1 MSATATSR
9 GPETRADVVIMG
21 GGLAGLT
28 LALQLHQRLPALDI
42 VVLERLRHPVTE
54 AAHKVGES
62 SVEIGAHYFDSVLGL
77 TEHLNT
83 QQLKKF
89 GFRFFFSE
97 GRDTI
102 DDVVELGASRY
113 LSTPSFQL
121 DRGIFENFL
130 AQHIQPLGIRFIDGA
145 TITAFTLAD
154 ERVPT
159 PAASVSDTAEGAT
172 RIAGGIGNT
181 RSAGGAARESQKPEA
196 TNDGAIPASASCS
209 SADHTITYDR
219 DGTEHRL
226 TARWLIDASG
236 RAGLIKRKLDLAE
249 ANDHDANAI
258 WFRIGTRIDI
268 DQWSND
274 SAWLNRCDPPARWL
288 STNHLCGP
296 GYWAW
301 LIPLAS
307 GSHSVGIVADANLH
321 PLKTMNS
328 FERALDWFR
337 EHQPRLAQ
345 DLEDKRHLLQDFVAL
360 RRFSYGCKR
369 VFSSARWALTGEAG
383 VFLDPFYS
391 PGSDFIAISNTY
403 ITELV
408 AKDLAGEPIAPYAR
422 LYEQFYLSFYRSM
435 LTLYTNQYAM
445 FGDPEVMP
453 VKVIWD
459 YTYYWGVLCQLFFQ
473 RRLTDLTMMARLR
486 DELTLT
492 MALNELMQPFMRE
505 WSKVSAKRN
514 DAVMLDQA
522 NLAWFAEL
530 NRGLRD
536 PLDDAA
542 FKSRIRENT
551 ALLKTLAAE
560 IVATALA
567 DHPQLDAAEIRKLLG
582 DSAPPTSQPL
592 LFPNGTRARPAAA

>member
-1 MSATATSR
+1 M
-9 GPETRADVVIMG
+9 PPVNADVVVMG

-28 LALQLHQRLPALDI
+28 LALQLRQRLPALDI
-42 VVLERLRHPVTE
+42 VVLERVRHPVPE

-62 SVEIGAHYFDSVLGL
+62 SVEIGAHYFESVLGL
-77 TEHLNT
+77 KAHLTE
-83 QQLKKF
+83 QQLKKY

-97 GRDTI
+97 GRETI

-113 LSTPSFQL
+113 LATPSYQL

-130 AQHIQPLGIRFIDGA
+130 AQQVQSLGIRFIDGA
-145 TITAFTLAD
+145 SVTQFDLAD
-154 ERVPT
+154 EQSPGHEVVYDR
-159 PAASVSDTAEGAT
+159 
-172 RIAGGIGNT
+172 
-181 RSAGGAARESQKPEA
+181 GGA
-196 TNDGAIPASASCS
+196 
-209 SADHTITYDR
+209 
-219 DGTEHRL
+219 EHRIR
-226 TARWLIDASG
+226 ARWLVDASG

-249 ANDHDANAI
+249 ANEHDANAI
-258 WFRIGTRIDI
+258 WFRIGDRIDI
-268 DQWSND
+268 NDWSTD
-274 SAWLNRCDPPARWL
+274 AAWLDRCDPPDRWL

-307 GSHSVGIVADANLH
+307 GSHSVGIVADANMH
-321 PLKTMNS
+321 PLRTMNS
-328 FERALDWFR
+328 FERALEWFR
-337 EHQPRLAQ
+337 EHQPRLARV
-345 DLEDKRHLLQDFVAL
+345 LESKRDLLQDFVAL

-408 AKDLAGEPIAPYAR
+408 AKDLAGEQIAPYAR
-422 LYEQFYLSFYRSM
+422 LYEQFYLSFYRST

-486 DELTLT
+486 DEFTLT
-492 MALNELMQPFMRE
+492 MALNDALQIFMRE
-505 WSKVSAKRN
+505 WSALSAKRN
-514 DAVMLDQA
+514 AAHMLDQA
-522 NLAWFAEL
+522 AVQLGKPVE
-530 NRGLRD
+530 RGLRD
-536 PLDDAA
+536 TLDDAA
-542 FKSRIRENT
+542 FKNRIRETT
-551 ALLKTLAAE
+551 ALLKTLASE
-560 IVATALA
+560 IVALALA
-567 DHPQLDAAEIRKLLG
+567 DHPQLDTTAVRKLLG
-582 DSAPPTSQPL
+582 EIPPPTSTPL
-592 LFPNGTRARPAAA
+592 LFPEYARPRSVAA